1 MVTTN
6 KGEQTMDEQTKK
18 YVELLNELLNLDSKM
33 DLLTDETY
41 SNLEQLWI
49 DLKDSQ
55 TKENKQWLTK

>member
-1 MVTTN
+1 MCGNMVTTN

-49 DLKDSQ
+49 V
-55 TKENKQWLTK
+55 TW